1 MAKTI
6 RYARTSV
13 NGGLGNMQPTAQE
26 RVVPHETYKAPGITG
41 LEGLGAA
48 MSTFFGLTQTALGT
62 LQDGINIGER
72 ERIKQENAA
81 QKAQAANDFYAGKD
95 MDPSQ
100 TGDLDYYDTYRSL
113 LAVKTGDQA
122 SKDFQDYYLKTWAPD
137 NPTGD
142 LSAARDAWVK
152 DNLAG
157 SQDSDFT
164 AQTLAQFYHST
175 DGMVAGQKENAVKN
189 QIAQGKQTLSEAIG
203 ADVRSGTFTP
213 DRIPFYIQS
222 YKTLDPLNPYEAA
235 PYVAGELGTAARNN
249 PDKGMSVI
257 NALSKAGTGVN
268 GKSFAESFP
277 DAFAALNSKVVEDW
291 TSVKTMDQWNV
302 IDGLRQRAMKF
313 KEMSDG
319 DLQTWLQDLT
329 VASSK
334 YGSPPVMDSM
344 RGALATEMERR
355 AVTGAGVEQTRQML
369 YQDLPKDESTLKKF
383 LPDFFKEKFG
393 IDNILKGDPK
403 VVADVL
409 VRAGGAVPDDY
420 KVQISSALTSFENPK
435 AQAAA
440 AQLLLN
446 VQNARDLKFAD
457 GLVNDD
463 ASRYLH
469 HIAAEQNATDEPLD
483 ASITRANEIRR
494 NRKALEW
501 SDVVKVSSGEK
512 VADKVNSAI
521 DDSVAKAA
529 KATSWIPFWGTSVTI
544 PPDVRQTISDY
555 ALNVVEDRGNQGVD
569 WQTAVDEAVSRM
581 SSRGE
586 IRPGNGNYMFTLNTD
601 VPTQWEATDGKM
613 HTRPRLGFAEF
624 NRTTGQPVNTV
635 QVYESQLGALGK
647 VHGALLPN
655 GNISGVSLSDASP
668 YASSVGAYSVLQD
681 GRPVNYLPG
690 EPIHVKVPTTVKF
703 ETINGDFAEAPS
715 FTDGIIKF
723 PADPRNDPA
732 LADLPE
738 GFGFVPMPLA
748 NGQTSWLLA
757 YRPNFGDQAG
767 KTLDQRAREWKQPV
781 SGDATRAI
789 SSPDRVLDP
798 LGGPSI
804 GIGGVNAT
812 DPLSQPPN
820 VTSEPVKPTD
830 VAPVSSYQPA
840 VMDMSTRTVAPNT
853 DPLTGITQPTGVDP
867 LTGISL
873 APVAPAKSEPVKPV
887 TKAPVTKTAT
897 TPAIEPPAPGVP
909 EVPLIQQMDRR
920 AKLEK
925 SKDATAPKPRKTAS
939 DEEIRQTVYDNIVK
953 QIKRQKLS
961 PEAERNAIELV
972 QKNHGIDPVT
982 NKIFKKLPTAVLGV
996 RG

>member
-13 NGGLGNMQPTAQE
+13 SGGLGNLAPTVQE
-26 RVVPHETYKAPGITG
+26 HVVPHDTYKAPGVTG
-41 LEGLGAA
+41 LEGVGQSMAQ
-48 MSTFFGLTQTALGT
+48 FFGLVQGALGDV
-62 LQDGINIGER
+62 QQGIAIGEK
-72 ERIKQENAA
+72 ERIAAENKA
-81 QKAQAANDFYAGKD
+81 QKAQAANDFYAGKE
-95 MDPSQ
+95 MDKSL

-122 SKDFQDYYLKTWAPD
+122 SKDFTDYFLKTWAPA

-164 AQTLAQFYHST
+164 AQTLAQFYQST
-175 DGMVAGQKENAVKN
+175 DKMVSNQKETAVKN
-189 QIAQGKQTLSEAIG
+189 QIDQGKQTLSAAIN
-203 ADVRSGTFTP
+203 ADVSSGTFTP

-222 YKTLDPLNPYEAA
+222 YKTLDPLNPYEGASF
-235 PYVAGELGTAARNN
+235 VAGELSTAARNN
-249 PDKGMSVI
+249 PDKGMSVV

-277 DAFAALNSKVVEDW
+277 DAFAALNSKVVENW
-291 TSVKTMDQWNV
+291 TSVKTMDQWNT

-313 KEMSDG
+313 QEMSDG

-329 VASSK
+329 IATSK
-334 YGSPPVMDSM
+334 YGSPPVMDAM

-355 AVTGAGVEQTRQML
+355 AVTGAGIEQTRQML

-383 LPDFFKEKFG
+383 LPDFFKQKLG

-409 VRAGGAVPDDY
+409 VRAGGVVPDDY
-420 KVQISSALTSFENPK
+420 KVQLSSALTSFENPK

-440 AQLLLN
+440 AQILLN
-446 VQNARDLKFAD
+446 VQNARDLGFAD
-457 GLVNDD
+457 KLLGSDD

-469 HIAAEQNATDEPLD
+469 HIAAEQNVTDEPLD
-483 ASITRANEIRR
+483 ASIMRANETRR
-494 NRKALEW
+494 NKKELAW
-501 SDVVKVSSGEK
+501 SDVVKVSSGEN

-569 WQTAVDEAVSRM
+569 WQTAVDEAVTRM
-581 SSRGE
+581 GSRGE

-647 VHGALLPN
+647 VHGALLPS
-655 GNISGVSLSDASP
+655 GNISGVALSDANP
-668 YASSVGAYSVLQD
+668 YAASVGAYSVLQD
-681 GRPVNYLPG
+681 GRPINYLPG

-703 ETINGDFAEAPS
+703 MTMNGDFAEAPS
-715 FTDGIIKF
+715 FTDGTIKF

-781 SGDATRAI
+781 SGDATSAI

-804 GIGGVNAT
+804 GIGGVDAT

-820 VTSEPVKPTD
+820 VTAEPVKPTA

-873 APVAPAKSEPVKPV
+873 APVAPAKSEPAKPS
-887 TKAPVTKTAT
+887 KPSKT
-897 TPAIEPPAPGVP
+897 
-909 EVPLIQQMDRR
+909 M
-920 AKLEK
+920 
-925 SKDATAPKPRKTAS
+925 SK
-939 DEEIRQTVYDNIVK
+939 EEIDQITYDNIVK

-961 PEAERNAIELV
+961 PEAEREAIKTMQE
-972 QKNHGIDPVT
+972 HYGIDPVT
-982 NKIFKKLPTAVLGV
+982 NKLYRKTPTAVLGV